1 MVPYTRRHMSA
12 GIAALIAHA
21 GFWGLLAYGWFW
33 DEIGPRGIAMFLLLW
48 AAGLFAV
55 RLLPYDGMFSSFV
68 AVLDIAL
75 VFLIFKG
82 DVRLT

>member
-1 MVPYTRRHMSA
+1 MGSA
-12 GIAALIAHA
+12 GIAARVAHLA
-21 GFWGLLAYGWFW
+21 FWALLFYGWAW
-33 DEIGPRGIAMFLLLW
+33 EEIDLSGIVVFLLLW
-48 AAGLFAV
+48 VAGLYG
-55 RLLPYDGMFSSFV
+55 LPYLVAYGDALFAPFV

>member
-1 MVPYTRRHMSA
+1 MGSA
-12 GIAALIAHA
+12 GIAARVAHLA
-21 GFWGLLAYGWFW
+21 FWGLLFYGWAW
-33 DEIGPRGIAMFLLLW
+33 EEIDLWGMMVFLLLW
-48 AAGLFAV
+48 VAGLYG
-55 RLLPYDGMFSSFV
+55 LPYVFEYGAEFFSPYV

>member
-1 MVPYTRRHMSA
+1 MGSA
-12 GIAALIAHA
+12 GIAARVAHLA
-21 GFWGLLAYGWFW
+21 FWGLLFYGWAW
-33 DEIGPRGIAMFLLLW
+33 EEIDLWGMMVFLLLW
-48 AAGLFAV
+48 VAGLYG
-55 RLLPYDGMFSSFV
+55 LPYVFEYGDALFSPFV

>member
-1 MVPYTRRHMSA
+1 MSA
-12 GIAALIAHA
+12 GIAAVIAHA
-21 GFWGLLAYGWFW
+21 GFWLLLVYGWFW
-33 DEIGPRGIAMFLLLW
+33 DEVGSRGIAVFLLLW
-48 AAGLFAV
+48 MSGMFGLRWV
-55 RLLPYDGMFSSFV
+55 PYGDGMFSSYV